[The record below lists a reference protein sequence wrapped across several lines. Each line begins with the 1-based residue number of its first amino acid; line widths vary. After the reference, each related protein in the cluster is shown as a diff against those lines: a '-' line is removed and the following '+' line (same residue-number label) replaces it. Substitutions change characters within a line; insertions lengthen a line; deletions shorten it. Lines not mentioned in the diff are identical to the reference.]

1 MFRRHDNAGTLAH
14 EAASKLC
21 EKYFITVQKCS
32 APSAYSRI
40 LKVGRTIADLEG
52 YEYIQPAHYGARFP
66 E

>member
-1 MFRRHDNAGTLAH
+1 MREGAGIVMTA
-14 EAASKLC
+14 EP
-21 EKYFITVQKCS
+21 ITVQKCS

-52 YEYIQPAHYGARFP
+52 YEDIQPAHYGARFP